1 MLNSILKIIQAVKER
16 DPASSSSFWVV
27 LLYPSVHVMIF
38 YYISRFLWL
47 RNIRSI
53 ARLIMQIARFL
64 TGIEIHPGAKIGDGF
79 FMDHAMGIVIGE
91 TAEIGDNVTIYHGVT
106 LGGIMPAFKSDE
118 QRGIKR
124 HPTLEDGV
132 IIGSGAQ
139 ILGPITIGANA
150 RVGANSVVLKSVSK
164 GMSVVGVPAHEVGK
178 NKLSKDFQ
186 AYGTAFSEV
195 SKIDKSISRIDDEI
209 NSLKEKISNL
219 EREIQFSL
227 LPKDKDDTRNVILEV
242 RAGTGGDEAGLF
254 ASNLFSM
261 YEKLSIKN
269 KWRFEVMEVSETSVG
284 GYKEAQANIIGFF
297 AIDLHNPF
305 HSKSPKWEMGLVC
318 GQANFTCFKPFFI

>member
-47 RNIRSI
+47 RNIRSV

-209 NSLKEKISNL
+209 NSLKEKIQRL
-219 EREIQFSL
+219 ER
-227 LPKDKDDTRNVILEV
+227 
-242 RAGTGGDEAGLF
+242 
-254 ASNLFSM
+254 
-261 YEKLSIKN
+261 KN
-269 KWRFEVMEVSETSVG
+269 K
-284 GYKEAQANIIGFF
+284 Q
-297 AIDLHNPF
+297 P
-305 HSKSPKWEMGLVC
+305 
-318 GQANFTCFKPFFI
+318 

>member
-1 MLNSILKIIQAVKER
+1 MLNSVFKIIQAVKER
-16 DPASSSSFWVV
+16 DPASSSSFWVA

-91 TAEIGDNVTIYHGVT
+91 TAEIGNNVTIYHGVT

-124 HPTLEDGV
+124 HPTLEHGV

-150 RVGANSVVLKSVSK
+150 RVGANSVVLKSVPE
-164 GMSVVGVPAHEVGK
+164 GVSVVGVPAHEVGK
-178 NKLSKDFQ
+178 NKLSKNFQ

-195 SKIDKSISRIDDEI
+195 SKFDNSISRIHDEI
-209 NSLKEKISNL
+209 NSLKEKIQRL
-219 EREIQFSL
+219 ES
-227 LPKDKDDTRNVILEV
+227 
-242 RAGTGGDEAGLF
+242 
-254 ASNLFSM
+254 
-261 YEKLSIKN
+261 KN
-269 KWRFEVMEVSETSVG
+269 K
-284 GYKEAQANIIGFF
+284 Q
-297 AIDLHNPF
+297 P
-305 HSKSPKWEMGLVC
+305 
-318 GQANFTCFKPFFI
+318 